1 MNAPPFE
8 VADIVQAAG
17 KNFIE
22 KNRSRLT
29 WQHLRVLRAIERCRT
44 ASLGGHLD
52 QCSRCGQQSISYN
65 SCRNRHCPRCQTN
78 ARDKWLAAR
87 ETELLNVPYVHVV
100 FTVPHQLSPLAL
112 ANKRILYDLLF
123 RASAATLLEIAADP
137 KHLGSDIGF
146 LSVLHTWGQNVLHHP
161 HVHCVIPAGGLSLDH
176 QRWIRPRYA
185 FFLPVKVLSRVFRGK
200 FTAGLKRAFRKRQL
214 TFPGTLQ
221 PLAQEPAFRSFLRSL
236 FRQDWIVYAKPPF
249 GGPQHVLHYL
259 ARYTHRV
266 AISNHR
272 LVHFADG
279 QVTFRWKD
287 YAHGSKQKLM
297 TVTAEEFLRRFLLH
311 VLPHGFVR
319 IRFFGFLANRRRR
332 FLLPLCRQLLQEA
345 PLCSSDF
352 SQSKASARAV
362 WQCPHC
368 GGSMLLLQRFTALEL
383 KPLLAQRGIHV
394 DSS

>member
-8 VADIVQAAG
+8 VAAIVRAAG
-17 KNFIE
+17 RSFIE
-22 KNRSRLT
+22 KNRSRLH

-44 ASLGGHLD
+44 AALGGHLD
-52 QCSRCGQQSISYN
+52 QCARCRQQAISYN
-65 SCRNRHCPRCQTN
+65 SCRNRHSGKCQTN
-78 ARDKWLAAR
+78 ARDRWLRDR
-87 ETELLNVPYVHVV
+87 EKELLNVPYVHVV
-100 FTVPHQLSPLAL
+100 FTLPHELSPLAL
-112 ANKRILYDLLF
+112 ANKRILYDLLL

-137 KHLGSDIGF
+137 KHLGAEIGF
-146 LSVLHTWGQNVLHHP
+146 MSVLHTWGQNVLHHP
-161 HVHCVIPAGGLSLDH
+161 HAHIVIPAGGLSPDH
-176 QRWIRPRYA
+176 QHWVHPRYA

-214 TFPGTLQ
+214 AFPGSLQ
-221 PLAQEPAFRSFLRSL
+221 PLAQESAFRPFVRSL
-236 FRQDWIVYAKPPF
+236 FPQDWVVYAKPPF

-287 YAHGSKQKLM
+287 YAHRSKQKLM

-319 IRFFGFLANRRRR
+319 IRFFGFLTNRRRKAM
-332 FLLPLCRQLLQEA
+332 LPLCHQLLLMA
-345 PLCSSDF
+345 PSRSPDSS
-352 SQSKASARAV
+352 QPKTSAPAV

-383 KPLLAQRGIHV
+383 KSQSVQRRIHI